1 MTALAA
7 RAERLRALHVPGEPL
22 VLVNVWDVA
31 SARTVAELPGC
42 HAVATASWSIAA
54 AHGFAD
60 GEEIPLELMLAAV
73 ERIAAAIGELPLTAD
88 LESGFGSGPA
98 DVAETVARAID
109 AGAVGANLE
118 DGQRSPDGHAA
129 VVAAVRER
137 ADRER
142 VPFVINARSDEYLL
156 GERRLERAIESGRLY
171 ADAGADCIFVPG
183 IAELGEIER
192 LVDAL
197 ELPVNVF
204 GSPATPSLAELAAAG
219 VGRVSFGPGPLGVA
233 SAALAGAARELL
245 AGGDYPPEL
254 GHRPPAG

>member
-1 MTALAA
+1 MAA
-7 RAERLRALHVPGEPL
+7 PAERAQRLRELHVPGEPL

-42 HAVATASWSIAA
+42 RAVASASWSIAA

-60 GEEIPLELMLAAV
+60 GEQIPLELMLGAV

-88 LESGFGSGPA
+88 LESGFGSSPA
-98 DVAETVARAID
+98 EVAETVARAID

-118 DGQRSPDGHAA
+118 DGPRSPEEHAA

-137 ADRER
+137 AEREA

-156 GERRLERAIESGRLY
+156 GGRRLERAIESGRLY

-192 LVDAL
+192 LVAAL
-197 ELPVNVF
+197 ELPVNVLAF
-204 GSPATPSLAELAAAG
+204 PAAPSLAELAQAG

-233 SAALAGAARELL
+233 SAALAEAARGLL
-245 AGGDYPPEL
+245 VGGDYPPEL

>member
-1 MTALAA
+1 
-7 RAERLRALHVPGEPL
+7 
-22 VLVNVWDVA
+22 
-31 SARTVAELPGC
+31 
-42 HAVATASWSIAA
+42 
-54 AHGFAD
+54 
-60 GEEIPLELMLAAV
+60 
-73 ERIAAAIGELPLTAD
+73 
-88 LESGFGSGPA
+88 
-98 DVAETVARAID
+98 VARAIG

-118 DGQRSPDGHAA
+118 DGQRTPEEHAA

-137 ADRER
+137 AGREG

-171 ADAGADCIFVPG
+171 AVAGADCIFVPG

-197 ELPVNVF
+197 ELPVNVL